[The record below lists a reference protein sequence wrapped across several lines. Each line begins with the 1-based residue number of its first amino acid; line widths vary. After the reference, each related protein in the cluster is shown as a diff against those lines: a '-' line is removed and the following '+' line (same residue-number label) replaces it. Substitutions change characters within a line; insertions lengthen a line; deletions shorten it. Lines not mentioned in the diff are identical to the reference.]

1 MSPKALWGFS
11 SSSVGKESACSAGN
25 LGSISELG
33 RSPGGGHAT
42 HSSILAWKIP
52 KDRGTWWAAVHGVS
66 KSWTR
71 LSTKLCGI
79 FLFFSANVF
88 NSIWYQKPL
97 LIVLP
102 KVSKKVSFLLLRM
115 HQSKFRRWSL
125 CFSLKLNKWGSS
137 KAKESRNFRS
147 LCLVTVMKNWD
158 PWDPEVTR
166 APAVK
171 GWWAPPNSAQ
181 RSVVVRAG
189 SADLGQRHTLLW
201 SVVLGHFTAV
211 LCALNRFP
219 WALFPTLTLSSPFS
233 LVFFSFFIWSY
244 HTIYRVP

>member
-79 FLFFSANVF
+79 FFFFLLMFLTQYDTKNHC
-88 NSIWYQKPL
+88 WLCYQKFL
-97 LIVLP
+97 RRYHFYYFVCTSLNSEGGVC
-102 KVSKKVSFLLLRM
+102 VSP
-115 HQSKFRRWSL
+115 WSWINEVPV
-125 CFSLKLNKWGSS
+125 KPR
-137 KAKESRNFRS
+137 KAGIS
-147 LCLVTVMKNWD
+147 D
-158 PWDPEVTR
+158 
-166 APAVK
+166 
-171 GWWAPPNSAQ
+171 
-181 RSVVVRAG
+181 
-189 SADLGQRHTLLW
+189 
-201 SVVLGHFTAV
+201 
-211 LCALNRFP
+211 LCALLQWWRIEIP
-219 WALFPTLTLSSPFS
+219 EIL
-233 LVFFSFFIWSY
+233 
-244 HTIYRVP
+244 R